1 MRSAQEIAAAG
12 DKSALAA
19 SLVWISDRIVA
30 PVKAIRRDVRRRR
43 IRGALKL
50 TGWLD
55 RRRWAPA

>member
-1 MRSAQEIAAAG
+1 MSSAQEIATPAGRSAVAAP
-12 DKSALAA
+12 
-19 SLVWISDRIVA
+19 LVWVADRIVA

-55 RRRWAPA
+55 RRRWATA